1 MAGDV
6 LVGGD
11 HHVAIVGIGQTHH
24 ARRRTDVSQAGLV
37 REAVDRALADAK
49 LTIDDIDS
57 IVVASGPVLFAAV
70 NQPEKWVADA
80 IGATLKPV
88 VRITS
93 GGGTGLAGALAG
105 YYQIAGGFADRVL
118 VVAYDKLSE
127 GALQYSISTLYDP
140 FWGREFAV
148 GIMGFSA
155 AYWRARMD
163 VLGHTE
169 EAAARVGVKN
179 RRNAMRN
186 PYAHGKKEVTVDEV
200 MNSRPLAWP
209 IKLLDVPPIS
219 DGAAAVVLSSEK
231 LAAKSTDRPA
241 WIHGMGYFCEADN
254 APSRSML
261 VSEPLAIAARRIYR
275 AAGITNPR
283 RQFDVVEVQEPYTC
297 FELSYYES
305 LGLCAP
311 GEAAELI
318 ASGAT
323 DMDGDIPVNPS
334 GGCMGA
340 NPIGAAGLIRLIEA
354 ASQVMGKAGDMQ
366 IKGAKL
372 ALAQSGGGWANLR
385 GVAVLGA

>member
-1 MAGDV
+1 MSRH
-6 LVGGD
+6 VG
-11 HHVAIVGIGQTHH
+11 IVGVGQTHH
-24 ARRRTDVSQAGLV
+24 SRRRTDVSQAGLV

-49 LTIDDIDS
+49 LTMEDIDS
-57 IVVASGPVLFAAV
+57 VVVATGPVLFAAV
-70 NQPEKWVADA
+70 NMPEKWVVDA
-80 IGATLKPV
+80 CGARLKPV

-93 GGGTGLAGALAG
+93 GGGTGLAGALAA
-105 YYQIAGGFADRVL
+105 YYQIAGGQYERVL

-163 VLGHTE
+163 ILGHTE
-169 EAAARVGVKN
+169 EAAARVAVKN
-179 RRNAMRN
+179 RKNAIRN
-186 PYAHGKKEVTVDEV
+186 PYAHVKKEVTVEEV

-219 DGAAAVVLSSEK
+219 DGAAAIVLSSERM
-231 LAAKSTDRPA
+231 AAKSTDRPA
-241 WIHGMGYFCEADN
+241 WIRGMGYFCEADN
-254 APSRSML
+254 APARSLL
-261 VSEPLAIAARRIYR
+261 VSEPLALAARRVYR

-323 DMDGDIPVNPS
+323 EMDGDIPVNPS

-340 NPIGAAGLIRLIEA
+340 NPIGAAALIRLIEA
-354 ASQVMGKAGDMQ
+354 AAQVMGKAGDHQ
-366 IKGAKL
+366 IPDAKL
-372 ALAQSGGGWANLR
+372 ALAQAGGGWANLR
-385 GVAVLGA
+385 GVAVVSA

>member
-1 MAGDV
+1 MGRQ
-6 LVGGD
+6 
-11 HHVAIVGIGQTHH
+11 VAIVGIGQTHH
-24 ARRRTDVSQAGLV
+24 SRRRTDVSQAGLV
-37 REAVDRALADAK
+37 REAVDRALLDAK
-49 LTIDDIDS
+49 LSIEDIDS
-57 IVVASGPVLFAAV
+57 VVVASGPVLFAAV
-70 NQPEKWVADA
+70 NQPEKWVIDA
-80 IGATLKPV
+80 IGASQKPL

-105 YYQIAGGFADRVL
+105 YYQIASGLSERVL

-169 EAAARVGVKN
+169 EAAAMVAVKN
-179 RRNAMRN
+179 RHNAMQN
-186 PYAHGKKEVTVDEV
+186 PYAHVKKEVTVDEV
-200 MNSRPLAWP
+200 LKSKPLAWP

-219 DGAAAVVLSSEK
+219 DGAAAVVLSSERM
-231 LAAKSTDRPA
+231 AAKSTDRPA
-241 WIHGMGYFCEADN
+241 WIRGMGYFCEADN
-254 APSRSML
+254 AASRSLL
-261 VSEPLAIAARRIYR
+261 VSEPLALAARRIYR
-275 AAGITNPR
+275 SAGITNPR

-318 ASGAT
+318 RSGAT
-323 DMDGDIPVNPS
+323 QADGDIPVNPS
-334 GGCMGA
+334 GGCAGA
-340 NPIGAAGLIRLIEA
+340 NPIGAAGLIRLIEGA
-354 ASQVMGKAGDMQ
+354 AQVMGKAAGIQ
-366 IKGAKL
+366 IPNAKL
-372 ALAQSGGGWANLR
+372 ALVQSGGGWANLR
-385 GVAVLGA
+385 GIAVLEA

>member
-1 MAGDV
+1 MGRH
-6 LVGGD
+6 VG
-11 HHVAIVGIGQTHH
+11 IVGLGQTNH

-37 REAVDRALADAK
+37 REAVDRALADAN
-49 LTIDDIDS
+49 LTIDQIDS
-57 IVVASGPVLFAAV
+57 VVVASGPVLFAAV

-80 IGATLKPV
+80 IGAAQKPL

-105 YYQIAGGFADRVL
+105 YYQIAGGTADRVL

-163 VLGHTE
+163 LLGHTE
-169 EAAARVGVKN
+169 EAAAMVGVKN
-179 RRNAMRN
+179 RRNAISN
-186 PYAHGKKEVTVDEV
+186 PYAHMKKEVTVEDV
-200 MNSRPLAWP
+200 MNSKPLCWP

-219 DGAAAVVLSSEK
+219 DGAAAVVLSCEK
-231 LAAKSTDRPA
+231 LAKESTDRPA

-254 APSRSML
+254 APERSLL
-261 VSEPLAIAARRIYR
+261 VSEPLAIAARRVYR
-275 AAGITNPR
+275 SAGITNPR
-283 RQFDVVEVQEPYTC
+283 RQFDVVELQEPYTC

-305 LGLCAP
+305 LGLCSP
-311 GEAAELI
+311 GEAAELVE
-318 ASGAT
+318 SGAT
-323 DMDGDIPVNPS
+323 EVDGDIPVNPS

-340 NPIGAAGLIRLIEA
+340 NPIGAAALIRLIEA
-354 ASQVMGKAGDMQ
+354 AAQVMGKAEGIQ
-366 IKGAKL
+366 IPNARL
-372 ALAQSGGGWANLR
+372 ALAQAGGGWANLR
-385 GVAVLGA
+385 GVAVVGA

>member
-1 MAGDV
+1 MSR
-6 LVGGD
+6 
-11 HHVAIVGIGQTHH
+11 HVAIVGVGQTHH

-37 REAVDRALADAK
+37 REAVDRALADAA
-49 LTIDDIDS
+49 LSIDEIDS

-70 NQPEKWVADA
+70 NQPEKWVVDA
-80 IGATLKPV
+80 VGARCKPV
-88 VRITS
+88 VRVTS

-105 YYQIAGGFADRVL
+105 YYQIAGGQAERVL

-169 EAAARVGVKN
+169 EAAAMVAVKN
-179 RRNAMRN
+179 RRNAISN
-186 PYAHGKKEVTVDEV
+186 PYAHVKQEVTVEQV
-200 MNSRPLAWP
+200 MQSKPLAWP

-219 DGAAAVVLSSEK
+219 DGAAAVVLSCEK
-231 LAAKSTDRPA
+231 LAARSTSRPA
-241 WIHGMGYFCEADN
+241 WIRGMGYFCEADN
-254 APSRSML
+254 AASRSML
-261 VSEPLAIAARRIYR
+261 VSEPLAIAARRVYR
-275 AAGITNPR
+275 SAGITNPR

-311 GEAAELI
+311 GEAAALI
-318 ASGAT
+318 KSGAT
-323 DMDGDIPVNPS
+323 LPDGDIPVNPS
-334 GGCMGA
+334 GGCAGA

-354 ASQVMGKAGDMQ
+354 AAQVMGKAAGIQ
-366 IKGAKL
+366 IPNARL

-385 GVAVLGA
+385 GVAVVSA

>member
-1 MAGDV
+1 MGRT
-6 LVGGD
+6 VG
-11 HHVAIVGIGQTHH
+11 IVGVGQTHH

-37 REAVDRALADAK
+37 REAVDRALADAN
-49 LTIDDIDS
+49 LTMEDIDS
-57 IVVASGPVLFAAV
+57 VVVATGPVLFAAV
-70 NQPEKWVADA
+70 NQPEKWVVDA
-80 IGATLKPV
+80 IGATMKPV
-88 VRITS
+88 VRVTS
-93 GGGTGLAGALAG
+93 GGGSGLAGALAG
-105 YYQIAGGFADRVL
+105 YYQVSGGFAERTL

-169 EAAARVGVKN
+169 EAAAMVSVKN
-179 RRNAMRN
+179 RKNAIRN
-186 PYAHGKKEVTVDEV
+186 PHAHVKKEVTVDEV
-200 MNSRPLAWP
+200 LRSRPLAWP

-219 DGAAAVVLSSEK
+219 DGAAAVVLASEK
-231 LAAKSTDRPA
+231 AAVKSTDRPA
-241 WIHGMGYFCEADN
+241 WIRGMGYFCEADN
-254 APSRSML
+254 APQRSML
-261 VSEPLAIAARRIYR
+261 VSEPLAIAARHVYR

-305 LGLCAP
+305 LGLCAA

-323 DMDGDIPVNPS
+323 EIDGDIPVNPS

-340 NPIGAAGLIRLIEA
+340 NPIGAAALIRLIEV

-366 IKGAKL
+366 IPGAKL
-372 ALAQSGGGWANLR
+372 GLAQAGGGWANLR
-385 GVAVLGA
+385 GLAVLSA